1 MLGLKESKVAIF
13 DIIYHIWDEVS
24 GHAWIDNEDTYDK
37 DYILGL
43 GTEELAHAMHDPVK
57 VSELDDEDL
66 EVWLEYYENG
76 KDSDPE
82 WIFNKNLDK
91 GVFSDPVTRIT
102 EDDADDVNLYAK
114 WVQSMYRVENSLVPD
129 FDTQEADIVEVYS
142 WNEEFTLVEMI

>member
-57 VSELDDEDL
+57 VAELDDEDL

-76 KDSDPE
+76 KDADPE
-82 WIFNKNLDK
+82 WIFNKKLEK
-91 GVFSDPVTRIT
+91 GVFSDPVVRVT

-114 WVQSMYRVENSLVPD
+114 WVQSMYRLVNEYEAY
-129 FDTQEADIVEVYS
+129 FDERIAEETEVFS
-142 WNEEFTLVEMI
+142 IDTNWTVLEVA